1 MFALAASQVQDGLVV
16 ERFAQAVGDIAE
28 VLPESRGQDISFRLE
43 HQAQLAVFVQDL
55 VYGHR
60 TDVGG
65 RFYSEGVE
73 GGLVQLFPHTKIP
86 EYIPEGFVGADFA
99 DDFAEVIEGFAEV
112 LGYQVRRE
120 GRDMEAGAD
129 TLES

>member
-1 MFALAASQVQDGLVV
+1 MV
-16 ERFAQAVGDIAE
+16 ERFAQAVGDVAE
-28 VLPESRGQDISFRLE
+28 VLPESRGQDISFRIE
-43 HQAQLAVFVQDL
+43 HQAMLAVFVQGLVYEGL
-55 VYGHR
+55 VYGRR

-65 RFYSEGVE
+65 RFCSEGME
-73 GGLVQLFPHTKIP
+73 GVSVYLFPDAKLAK
-86 EYIPEGFVGADFA
+86 YIPEGFVGADFA

-120 GRDMEAGAD
+120 GGDMEAGAD

>member
-1 MFALAASQVQDGLVV
+1 MFVLGEGQEFVPRLDFQGTNGGQNSGKHLQMHGKCSKQKKGREKYPNPNLI
-16 ERFAQAVGDIAE
+16 IANN
-28 VLPESRGQDISFRLE
+28 LQY
-43 HQAQLAVFVQDL
+43 VF
-55 VYGHR
+55 
-60 TDVGG
+60 
-65 RFYSEGVE
+65 
-73 GGLVQLFPHTKIP
+73 LFNILIIRWLSLFSDAKIP

-99 DDFAEVIEGFAEV
+99 DDFAEVVEGFAEV